1 MLKVNQDS
9 AQVVIEIYNSNN
21 EFIDR
26 FFRPYKKGFN
36 RASWDLTKN
45 LNSNVNSGSTRSYS
59 PSIRVKPGKYS
70 FNVYL
75 SFDGKVNKIGSKF
88 FEVERI
94 RSGVLNNPNI
104 DKIDEYVTEIENEY
118 KNYSLL
124 SSKFGKIKDD
134 NKSIIS
140 LINKSSNY
148 KDYVSQQ
155 NAIQKSIDKI
165 DKELESLIRKIVRS
179 ELESFQSNNK
189 SDSLMSEKRKT
200 NVGIKSNSGLS
211 SLTKAD
217 LLSLSKKNKLSL
229 SSKHTKTEILNEL
242 KSKAKSENLWNL
254 FLPDKEYG
262 YGLSN
267 VDYAPLAEIT
277 GHNWWA
283 PEVFNCS
290 APDTGNMEILA
301 EFGTAEQKKQWLEPL
316 LEGEIRS
323 CFAMTEPNVAS
334 SDATNIGSSIVSD
347 GDNYV
352 INGRKWWTS
361 NAINPNAKICIFMGV
376 TNPDSPPYQRQSQ
389 VLVPMDSEGLSIIR
403 PMQVFGYDDGYT
415 GHPELFI

>member
-1 MLKVNQDS
+1 MMD
-9 AQVVIEIYNSNN
+9 
-21 EFIDR
+21 
-26 FFRPYKKGFN
+26 FN
-36 RASWDLTKN
+36 
-45 LNSNVNSGSTRSYS
+45 
-59 PSIRVKPGKYS
+59 
-70 FNVYL
+70 F
-75 SFDGKVNKIGSKF
+75 SK
-88 FEVERI
+88 
-94 RSGVLNNPNI
+94 
-104 DKIDEYVTEIENEY
+104 
-118 KNYSLL
+118 
-124 SSKFGKIKDD
+124 
-134 NKSIIS
+134 
-140 LINKSSNY
+140 
-148 KDYVSQQ
+148 
-155 NAIQKSIDKI
+155 
-165 DKELESLIRKIVRS
+165 ESL
-179 ELESFQSNNK
+179 ELQDKLKTFFVDHIYPNEELYEK
-189 SDSLMSEKRKT
+189 AIIDSGDPLH
-200 NVGIKSNSGLS
+200 IP
-211 SLTKAD
+211 
-217 LLSLSKKNKLSL
+217 
-229 SSKHTKTEILNEL
+229 EILNEL

-415 GHPELFI
+415 GHPELLFENVVVPKSNIIGGEGMGFKIAQARLGPGRIHHCMRAIGMAERALSLMIDRSLERETFGQKLAEQGVIQDWIARSRIKIEEARLLTLKTAWLIDTVGKEEAKIEISSIKVSVVEAASYVIDKAIQTFGAMGLSQDTPLARMSAGARVLRTADGPDEVHLRSIARREINKHR

>member
-1 MLKVNQDS
+1 MMD
-9 AQVVIEIYNSNN
+9 
-21 EFIDR
+21 
-26 FFRPYKKGFN
+26 FN
-36 RASWDLTKN
+36 
-45 LNSNVNSGSTRSYS
+45 
-59 PSIRVKPGKYS
+59 
-70 FNVYL
+70 F
-75 SFDGKVNKIGSKF
+75 SK
-88 FEVERI
+88 
-94 RSGVLNNPNI
+94 
-104 DKIDEYVTEIENEY
+104 
-118 KNYSLL
+118 
-124 SSKFGKIKDD
+124 
-134 NKSIIS
+134 
-140 LINKSSNY
+140 
-148 KDYVSQQ
+148 
-155 NAIQKSIDKI
+155 
-165 DKELESLIRKIVRS
+165 ESL
-179 ELESFQSNNK
+179 ELQDKLKTFFADHIYPNEELYEK
-189 SDSLMSEKRKT
+189 AIIDSGDPLH
-200 NVGIKSNSGLS
+200 IP
-211 SLTKAD
+211 
-217 LLSLSKKNKLSL
+217 
-229 SSKHTKTEILNEL
+229 EILNEL

-415 GHPELFI
+415 GHPELLFENVVVPKSNIIGGEGMGFKIAQARLGPGRIHHCMRAIGMAERALSLMIDRSLERETFGQKLAKQGVIQDWIARSRIKIEEARLLTLKTAWLIDTVGKEEAKIEISSIKVSVVEAASYVIDKAIQTFGAMGLSQDTPLARMSAGARVLRIADGPDEVHLRSIARREINKHR

>member
-1 MLKVNQDS
+1 MMD
-9 AQVVIEIYNSNN
+9 
-21 EFIDR
+21 
-26 FFRPYKKGFN
+26 FN
-36 RASWDLTKN
+36 
-45 LNSNVNSGSTRSYS
+45 
-59 PSIRVKPGKYS
+59 
-70 FNVYL
+70 F
-75 SFDGKVNKIGSKF
+75 SK
-88 FEVERI
+88 
-94 RSGVLNNPNI
+94 
-104 DKIDEYVTEIENEY
+104 
-118 KNYSLL
+118 
-124 SSKFGKIKDD
+124 
-134 NKSIIS
+134 
-140 LINKSSNY
+140 
-148 KDYVSQQ
+148 
-155 NAIQKSIDKI
+155 
-165 DKELESLIRKIVRS
+165 ESL
-179 ELESFQSNNK
+179 ELQDKLKTFFADHIYPNEELYEK
-189 SDSLMSEKRKT
+189 AIIDSGDPLH
-200 NVGIKSNSGLS
+200 VP
-211 SLTKAD
+211 
-217 LLSLSKKNKLSL
+217 
-229 SSKHTKTEILNEL
+229 EILNEL

-316 LEGEIRS
+316 LAGEIRS

-415 GHPELFI
+415 GHPELLFENVVVPKSNIIGGEGMGFKIAQARLGPGRIHHCMRAIGMAERALSLMIDRSLERETFGQKLAEQGVIQDWIARSRIKIEEARLLTLKTAWLIDTVGKEEAKIEISSIKVSVVEAASYVIDKAIQTFGAMGLSQDTPLARMSAGARVLRIADGPDEVHLRSIARREINKHR

>member
-1 MLKVNQDS
+1 MD
-9 AQVVIEIYNSNN
+9 
-21 EFIDR
+21 
-26 FFRPYKKGFN
+26 FN
-36 RASWDLTKN
+36 
-45 LNSNVNSGSTRSYS
+45 
-59 PSIRVKPGKYS
+59 
-70 FNVYL
+70 F
-75 SFDGKVNKIGSKF
+75 SK
-88 FEVERI
+88 
-94 RSGVLNNPNI
+94 
-104 DKIDEYVTEIENEY
+104 
-118 KNYSLL
+118 
-124 SSKFGKIKDD
+124 
-134 NKSIIS
+134 
-140 LINKSSNY
+140 
-148 KDYVSQQ
+148 
-155 NAIQKSIDKI
+155 
-165 DKELESLIRKIVRS
+165 ESL
-179 ELESFQSNNK
+179 ELQDKLKTFFADHIYPNEELYEK
-189 SDSLMSEKRKT
+189 AIIDSGDPLH
-200 NVGIKSNSGLS
+200 IP
-211 SLTKAD
+211 
-217 LLSLSKKNKLSL
+217 
-229 SSKHTKTEILNEL
+229 EILNEL

-415 GHPELFI
+415 GHPELLFENVVVPKSNIIGGEGMGFKIAQARLGPGRIHHCMRAIGMAERALSLMIDRSLERETFGQKLAEQGVIQDWIARSRIKIEEARLLTLKTAWLIDTVGKEEAKIEISSIKVSVVEAASYVIDKAIQTHGAMGLSQDTPLARMSAGARVLRIADGPDEVHLRSIARREINKHR

>member
-1 MLKVNQDS
+1 MD
-9 AQVVIEIYNSNN
+9 
-21 EFIDR
+21 
-26 FFRPYKKGFN
+26 FN
-36 RASWDLTKN
+36 
-45 LNSNVNSGSTRSYS
+45 
-59 PSIRVKPGKYS
+59 
-70 FNVYL
+70 F
-75 SFDGKVNKIGSKF
+75 SK
-88 FEVERI
+88 
-94 RSGVLNNPNI
+94 
-104 DKIDEYVTEIENEY
+104 
-118 KNYSLL
+118 
-124 SSKFGKIKDD
+124 
-134 NKSIIS
+134 
-140 LINKSSNY
+140 
-148 KDYVSQQ
+148 
-155 NAIQKSIDKI
+155 
-165 DKELESLIRKIVRS
+165 ESL
-179 ELESFQSNNK
+179 ELQDKLKTFFVDHIYPNEELYEK
-189 SDSLMSEKRKT
+189 AIIDSGDPLH
-200 NVGIKSNSGLS
+200 IP
-211 SLTKAD
+211 
-217 LLSLSKKNKLSL
+217 
-229 SSKHTKTEILNEL
+229 EILNEL

-415 GHPELFI
+415 GHPELLFENVVVPKSNIIGGEGMGFKIAQARLGPGRIHHCMRAIGMAERALSLMIDRSLERETFGQKLAEQGVIQDWIARSRIKIEEARLLTLKTAWLIDTVGKEEAKIEISSIKVSVVEAASYVIDKAIQTFGAMGLSQDTPLARMSAGARVLRIADGPDEVHLRSIARREINKHR

>member
-1 MLKVNQDS
+1 MMD
-9 AQVVIEIYNSNN
+9 
-21 EFIDR
+21 
-26 FFRPYKKGFN
+26 FN
-36 RASWDLTKN
+36 
-45 LNSNVNSGSTRSYS
+45 
-59 PSIRVKPGKYS
+59 
-70 FNVYL
+70 F
-75 SFDGKVNKIGSKF
+75 SK
-88 FEVERI
+88 
-94 RSGVLNNPNI
+94 
-104 DKIDEYVTEIENEY
+104 
-118 KNYSLL
+118 
-124 SSKFGKIKDD
+124 
-134 NKSIIS
+134 
-140 LINKSSNY
+140 
-148 KDYVSQQ
+148 
-155 NAIQKSIDKI
+155 
-165 DKELESLIRKIVRS
+165 ESL
-179 ELESFQSNNK
+179 ELQDKLKTFFADHIYPNEELYEK
-189 SDSLMSEKRKT
+189 AIIDSGDPLH
-200 NVGIKSNSGLS
+200 IP
-211 SLTKAD
+211 
-217 LLSLSKKNKLSL
+217 
-229 SSKHTKTEILNEL
+229 EILNEL

-389 VLVPMDSEGLSIIR
+389 VLVPMDSEGHR
-403 PMQVFGYDDGYT
+403 
-415 GHPELFI
+415 

>member
-1 MLKVNQDS
+1 MMD
-9 AQVVIEIYNSNN
+9 
-21 EFIDR
+21 
-26 FFRPYKKGFN
+26 FN
-36 RASWDLTKN
+36 
-45 LNSNVNSGSTRSYS
+45 
-59 PSIRVKPGKYS
+59 
-70 FNVYL
+70 F
-75 SFDGKVNKIGSKF
+75 SK
-88 FEVERI
+88 
-94 RSGVLNNPNI
+94 
-104 DKIDEYVTEIENEY
+104 
-118 KNYSLL
+118 
-124 SSKFGKIKDD
+124 
-134 NKSIIS
+134 
-140 LINKSSNY
+140 
-148 KDYVSQQ
+148 
-155 NAIQKSIDKI
+155 
-165 DKELESLIRKIVRS
+165 ESL
-179 ELESFQSNNK
+179 ELQDKLKTFF
-189 SDSLMSEKRKT
+189 SDHIYPNEELYEKA
-200 NVGIKSNSGLS
+200 IIDSGDPL
-211 SLTKAD
+211 
-217 LLSLSKKNKLSL
+217 
-229 SSKHTKTEILNEL
+229 HIPEILEEL
-242 KSKAKSENLWNL
+242 KSKAKSVNLWNL
-254 FLPDKEYG
+254 FLPDNEYG

-301 EFGTAEQKKQWLEPL
+301 EFGTADQKKQWLEPL
-316 LEGEIRS
+316 LEGKIRS

-415 GHPELFI
+415 GHPELLFENVVVPKSNIIGGEGMGFKIAQARLGPGRIHHCMRAIGMAERALSLMIDRSLERETFGQKLAEQGVIQDWIARSRIKIEEARLLTLKTAWLIDTVGKEEAKIEISSIKVSVVEAASYVIDKAIQTHGAMGLSQDTPLARMSAGARVLRIADGPDEVHLRSIARREINKHR

>member
-1 MLKVNQDS
+1 MMD
-9 AQVVIEIYNSNN
+9 
-21 EFIDR
+21 
-26 FFRPYKKGFN
+26 FN
-36 RASWDLTKN
+36 
-45 LNSNVNSGSTRSYS
+45 
-59 PSIRVKPGKYS
+59 
-70 FNVYL
+70 F
-75 SFDGKVNKIGSKF
+75 SK
-88 FEVERI
+88 
-94 RSGVLNNPNI
+94 
-104 DKIDEYVTEIENEY
+104 
-118 KNYSLL
+118 
-124 SSKFGKIKDD
+124 
-134 NKSIIS
+134 
-140 LINKSSNY
+140 
-148 KDYVSQQ
+148 
-155 NAIQKSIDKI
+155 
-165 DKELESLIRKIVRS
+165 ESL
-179 ELESFQSNNK
+179 ELQDKLKTFFVDHIYPNEELYEK
-189 SDSLMSEKRKT
+189 AIIDSGDPLH
-200 NVGIKSNSGLS
+200 IP
-211 SLTKAD
+211 
-217 LLSLSKKNKLSL
+217 
-229 SSKHTKTEILNEL
+229 EILNEL

-403 PMQVFGYDDGYT
+403 PMQVLGYDDGYT
-415 GHPELFI
+415 GHPELLFENVVVPKSNIIGGEGMGFKIAQARLGPGRIHHCMRAIGMAERALSLMIDRSLERETFGQKLAEQGVIQDWIARSRIKIEEARLLTLKTAWLIDTVGKEEAKIEISSIKVSVVEAASYVIDKAIQTFGAMGLSQDTPLARMSAGARVLRIADGPDEVHLRSIARREINKHR

>member
-1 MLKVNQDS
+1 MD
-9 AQVVIEIYNSNN
+9 
-21 EFIDR
+21 
-26 FFRPYKKGFN
+26 FN
-36 RASWDLTKN
+36 
-45 LNSNVNSGSTRSYS
+45 
-59 PSIRVKPGKYS
+59 
-70 FNVYL
+70 F
-75 SFDGKVNKIGSKF
+75 SK
-88 FEVERI
+88 
-94 RSGVLNNPNI
+94 
-104 DKIDEYVTEIENEY
+104 
-118 KNYSLL
+118 
-124 SSKFGKIKDD
+124 
-134 NKSIIS
+134 
-140 LINKSSNY
+140 
-148 KDYVSQQ
+148 
-155 NAIQKSIDKI
+155 
-165 DKELESLIRKIVRS
+165 ESL
-179 ELESFQSNNK
+179 ELQDKLKTFFDDHIYPNEELYEK
-189 SDSLMSEKRKT
+189 AIIDSGDPLH
-200 NVGIKSNSGLS
+200 IP
-211 SLTKAD
+211 
-217 LLSLSKKNKLSL
+217 
-229 SSKHTKTEILNEL
+229 EILNEL

-415 GHPELFI
+415 GHPELLFENVVVPKSNIIGGEGMGFKIAQARLGPGRIHHCMRAIGMAERALSLMIDRSLERETFGQKLAEQGVIQDWIARSRIKIEEARLLTLKTAWLIDTVGKEEAKIEISSIKVSVVEAASYVIDKAIQTHGAMGLSQDTPLARMSAGARVLRIADGPDEVHLRSIARREINKHR

>member
-1 MLKVNQDS
+1 MD
-9 AQVVIEIYNSNN
+9 
-21 EFIDR
+21 
-26 FFRPYKKGFN
+26 FN
-36 RASWDLTKN
+36 
-45 LNSNVNSGSTRSYS
+45 
-59 PSIRVKPGKYS
+59 
-70 FNVYL
+70 F
-75 SFDGKVNKIGSKF
+75 SK
-88 FEVERI
+88 
-94 RSGVLNNPNI
+94 
-104 DKIDEYVTEIENEY
+104 
-118 KNYSLL
+118 
-124 SSKFGKIKDD
+124 
-134 NKSIIS
+134 
-140 LINKSSNY
+140 
-148 KDYVSQQ
+148 
-155 NAIQKSIDKI
+155 
-165 DKELESLIRKIVRS
+165 ESL
-179 ELESFQSNNK
+179 ELQDKLKTFFADHIYPNEELYEK
-189 SDSLMSEKRKT
+189 AIIDSGDPLH
-200 NVGIKSNSGLS
+200 IP
-211 SLTKAD
+211 
-217 LLSLSKKNKLSL
+217 
-229 SSKHTKTEILNEL
+229 EILEEL

-254 FLPDKEYG
+254 FLPDNEYG

-290 APDTGNMEILA
+290 APDTGNMEILN

-316 LEGEIRS
+316 LEGKIRS

-415 GHPELFI
+415 GHPELLFENVVVPKSNIIGGEGMGFKIAQARLGPGRIHHCMRAIGMAERALSLMIDRSLERETFGQKLAEQGVIQDWIARSRIKIEEARLLTLKTAWLIDTVGKEEAKIEISSIKVSVVEAASYVIDKAIQTHGAMGLSQDTPLARMSAGARVLRIADGPDEVHLRSIARREINKHR

>member
-1 MLKVNQDS
+1 MD
-9 AQVVIEIYNSNN
+9 
-21 EFIDR
+21 
-26 FFRPYKKGFN
+26 FN
-36 RASWDLTKN
+36 
-45 LNSNVNSGSTRSYS
+45 
-59 PSIRVKPGKYS
+59 
-70 FNVYL
+70 F
-75 SFDGKVNKIGSKF
+75 SK
-88 FEVERI
+88 
-94 RSGVLNNPNI
+94 
-104 DKIDEYVTEIENEY
+104 
-118 KNYSLL
+118 
-124 SSKFGKIKDD
+124 
-134 NKSIIS
+134 
-140 LINKSSNY
+140 
-148 KDYVSQQ
+148 
-155 NAIQKSIDKI
+155 
-165 DKELESLIRKIVRS
+165 ESL
-179 ELESFQSNNK
+179 ELQDKLKTFF
-189 SDSLMSEKRKT
+189 SDHIYPNEELYEKA
-200 NVGIKSNSGLS
+200 IIDSGDPL
-211 SLTKAD
+211 
-217 LLSLSKKNKLSL
+217 
-229 SSKHTKTEILNEL
+229 HIPEILEEL

-254 FLPDKEYG
+254 FLPDNEYG

-290 APDTGNMEILA
+290 APDTGNMEILN

-316 LEGEIRS
+316 LEGKIRS

-415 GHPELFI
+415 GHPELLFENVVVPKSNIIGGEGMGFKIAQARLGPGRIHHCMRAIGMAERALSLMIDRSLERETFGQKLAEQGVIQDWIARSRIKIEEARLLTLKTAWLIDTVGKEEAKIEISSIKVSVVEAASYVIDKAIQTFGAMGLSQDTPLARMSAGARVLRIADGPDEVHLRSIARREINKHR